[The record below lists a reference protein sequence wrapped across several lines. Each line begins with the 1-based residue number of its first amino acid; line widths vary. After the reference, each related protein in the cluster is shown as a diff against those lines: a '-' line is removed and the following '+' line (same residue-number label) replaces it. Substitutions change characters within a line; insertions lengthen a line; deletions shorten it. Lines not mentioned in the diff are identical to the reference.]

1 MDYEQTKKHISNLI
15 YQKVIIERVVTQAEL
30 SRRLGVSK
38 PAIGKWINEGVCP
51 EASRVPELCEIFSIS
66 LYDFFGIEDIDT
78 IKNNEYLIAIN
89 KHPELKAIL
98 DKYTESN

>member
-15 YQKVIIERVVTQAEL
+15 YQKVIVEKVITQAEL
-30 SRRLGVSK
+30 SRRLGISK

-51 EASRVPELCEIFSIS
+51 ESSRVPELCEIFGIT
-66 LYDFFGIEDIDT
+66 LYDFFGIENTDAN
-78 IKNNEYLIAIN
+78 KSNEYLITIE

>member
-15 YQKVIIERVVTQAEL
+15 YQKVIIEKVVSQAEL

-38 PAIGKWINEGVCP
+38 PAIGKWINNGVCP
-51 EASRVPELCEIFSIS
+51 EASRVPELCEIFGITI
-66 LYDFFGIEDIDT
+66 YEFFGIENIEANRNNNYID
-78 IKNNEYLIAIN
+78 AIE

-98 DKYTESN
+98 DKYTDAN